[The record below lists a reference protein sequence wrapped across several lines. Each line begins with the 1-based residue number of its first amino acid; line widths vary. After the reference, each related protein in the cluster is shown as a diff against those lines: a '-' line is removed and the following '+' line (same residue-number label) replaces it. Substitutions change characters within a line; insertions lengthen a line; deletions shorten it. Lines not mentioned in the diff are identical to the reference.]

1 MATYGLNHDRPGY
14 KYRGVGR
21 RARIERPGEKK
32 YRDVSPGK
40 GLVAG
45 AAAGAVAGGIIGQTR
60 NRSKDPDAVRK
71 YDAAEKKVRVKSQNV
86 RRHIAKGKAKY
97 RVGPLKM
104 MPNKAQK
111 NLSASLEKLKSA
123 KSEQGVARAGMSLKK
138 HPMLK
143 SVGKGTAIGAGV
155 GLLGSLLMEK
165 RYALEDIFEFT
176 YAPGGWGGN
185 DDFAKEYWDRQ
196 EKSKTTAHK
205 PTKPDDY
212 QSRPPKGAAAK
223 PAPTSPAAA
232 PPKPSEAQKPAV
244 DAIKKKKLPIGK
256 IAGGVAGGAVL
267 AGAFYAMKKKKE
279 KEKAQQQG
287 KR

>member
-21 RARIERPGEKK
+21 RARIEGPEEKK
-32 YRDVSPGK
+32 WRDVSPGK
-40 GLVAG
+40 GLAAG
-45 AAAGAVAGGIIGQTR
+45 AAAGAVAGGIVGATR
-60 NRSKDPDAVRK
+60 NKSKDPDAVKK
-71 YDAAEKKVRVKSQNV
+71 YDAAEKKERVKSRNV
-86 RRHIAKGKAKY
+86 RRHIAKGKHKY

-104 MPNKAQK
+104 MPNKAQRQL
-111 NLSASLEKLKSA
+111 NRSMERLEGA
-123 KSEQGVARAGMSLKK
+123 KKEKAIARAGMNLKK

-143 SVGKGTAIGAGV
+143 SVAKGTAIGAGV
-155 GLLGSLLMEK
+155 GLVGSLLME
-165 RYALEDIFEFT
+165 RGYALEDIFEFT

-196 EKSKTTAHK
+196 EKGKAAAHK
-205 PTKPDDY
+205 PTKPDDW
-212 QSRPPKGAAAK
+212 QKRPPKPNPK
-223 PAPTSPAAA
+223 PADIKPPANPPT
-232 PPKPSEAQKPAV
+232 PSEAQKPAT

-279 KEKAQQQG
+279 KEAQQRG
-287 KR
+287 RR

>member
-21 RARIERPGEKK
+21 RARIERPGEK
-32 YRDVSPGK
+32 YRDVGPGK
-40 GLVAG
+40 GLAAG

-86 RRHIAKGKAKY
+86 RRHIAKGKHKY
-97 RVGPLKM
+97 HVGPLKM
-104 MPNKAQK
+104 MPNKAQRR
-111 NLSASLEKLKSA
+111 LTASLDKLKSA
-123 KSEQGVARAGMSLKK
+123 KSEQTVARAGMSLKK

-176 YAPGGWGGN
+176 YAPGGWGGS
-185 DDFAKEYWDRQ
+185 DDFAKEYWERQ
-196 EKSKTTAHK
+196 EKGKPTGTK
-205 PTKPDDY
+205 PTKPEDW
-212 QSRPPKGAAAK
+212 QKRPPKGDTPK
-223 PAPTSPAAA
+223 PAVKTPPPA
-232 PPKPSEAQKPAV
+232 PPSPSEAQKPV
-244 DAIKKKKLPIGK
+244 TEAIKKKKLPIGK

-267 AGAFYAMKKKKE
+267 AGAFYAMKKKKD
-279 KEKAQQQG
+279 KEKAQQG
-287 KR
+287 RR

>member
-40 GLVAG
+40 GLAAG

-71 YDAAEKKVRVKSQNV
+71 YEAAEKKVRVKSQNV
-86 RRHIAKGKAKY
+86 RRHIAKGKHKY
-97 RVGPLKM
+97 HVGPLKM

-123 KSEQGVARAGMSLKK
+123 KSEKSIARAGMSLKK

-155 GLLGSLLMEK
+155 GLLGSLLM
-165 RYALEDIFEFT
+165 EDIFEFT

-205 PTKPDDY
+205 PIKPDDY
-212 QSRPPKGAAAK
+212 QSRPPKGAAPAK

-287 KR
+287 RR